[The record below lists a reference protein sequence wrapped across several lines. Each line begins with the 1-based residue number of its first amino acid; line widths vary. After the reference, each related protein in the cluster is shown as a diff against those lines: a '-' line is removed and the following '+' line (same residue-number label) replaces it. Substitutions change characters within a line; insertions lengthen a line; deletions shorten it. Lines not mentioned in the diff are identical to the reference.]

1 MEKGL
6 GTIGSQ
12 PLELHL
18 LGVWLSW
25 KEKGE
30 VADPLALE
38 WSENTSVLTVYAH
51 SVCCP
56 QAPGLREHGD
66 RLGLPVGYEGKRG
79 KGTFLQQPGLFVLSC
94 NVLLS

>member
-18 LGVWLSW
+18 PGVWLSR

-38 WSENTSVLTVYAH
+38 WSEDTSVLTAYAH

-56 QAPGLREHGD
+56 YAPGLREHGD
-66 RLGLPVGYEGKRG
+66 RLGLPVGYECMSVFVPESYK
-79 KGTFLQQPGLFVLSC
+79 LFP
-94 NVLLS
+94 LLPVYITM